1 MSRLMSVIMRY
12 LYSNRIIYIRLKL
25 IQNAFHLDENELNTR
40 MNENN
45 TFSEN
50 ISVLT
55 FLLSSI
61 S

>member
-25 IQNAFHLDENELNTR
+25 IQNAFHLYENELNTR